1 MSTKTRDREPL
12 PAPAGDDENFLRRW
26 SRRKHEAEVGEGPGA
41 PPAPA
46 PVAEQESPPAP
57 VLTDAD
63 MPPIE
68 SLTPDSDFSG
78 FMSPG
83 VSEAL
88 RQQALRVL
96 FRSPAL
102 NIRCPLDSEYYDCA
116 NMTPLGSIITHEMR
130 DEMEREARKKLAAL
144 GREVLADESAAG
156 AGGAAMAAEQ
166 ASPAGSD
173 DTPNTNDQ
181 GGQSDA

>member
-1 MSTKTRDREPL
+1 MTAKTRDEVPL
-12 PAPAGDDENFLRRW
+12 SAPAGDESFLRRW
-26 SRRKHEAEVGEGPGA
+26 SRRKHEAEAVEDRA
-41 PPAPA
+41 PPAA
-46 PVAEQESPPAP
+46 DPVAPPHDPPAP

-96 FRSPAL
+96 FRSPGL
-102 NIRCPLDSEYYDCA
+102 NVRCPLDSEYYDCA
-116 NMTPLGSIITHEMR
+116 NMTPLGSVVTHEMR
-130 DEMEREARKKLAAL
+130 EEMEREAKKKLAEL
-144 GREVLADESAAG
+144 GRKALADEPPAG
-156 AGGAAMAAEQ
+156 AGAAVAAEQ
-166 ASPAGSD
+166 TPAAGGG
-173 DTPNTNDQ
+173 DTPKTNDQ
-181 GGQSDA
+181 G